1 MSIYDHAHGPA
12 EHRGRG
18 DSSRARTRGIAVL
31 TAAAVMLGGFTATG
45 TAHAETLP
53 VGTGS
58 YTTNAVGPAP
68 EGCAPLA
75 TDARAYVTDSA
86 PAGAVP
92 TNDWWSSL
100 LFKKYN
106 CVGSEPLHAHPLSYL
121 PQAAG
126 LGLSN
131 TTTPTMSGT
140 PGGIGEFHYVYAQD
154 VLVGV
159 AGLIAPVVEVA
170 DWTDWTVTP
179 SWSDGTRSMTATIGH
194 GLPFGWYD
202 ISGGDAVVTAGADLR
217 VWLNDAERI
226 GFSSGGADYVAF
238 APTGAAWTVTG
249 STLRN
254 TLDGKG
260 YLSVAVLPTTP
271 TDSDAARAAIADDYT
286 PYAYAKVTGTRADFV
301 YNEAESMVETTYT
314 AETEVLEGT
323 NSGTVL
329 SLYPH
334 QSVYLDGVRGDG
346 PSAGATLD
354 RTYVSPRG
362 AMTTLVGA
370 TSFTTSTP
378 FTGVLPELPAVATGG
393 GDANARLDALL
404 DQVAADPMSIDNDDT
419 YWTGK
424 ALGRAARIVEIADQ
438 LGRTAV
444 RDAALAQMK
453 ATLTDWLTA
462 SPGETGQLFAYNAN
476 WGTLVGFPASYGS
489 DKELNDHHFH
499 YGYFVVAAATL
510 ARFEP
515 EWAARSAYGGMIDEL
530 IADANNFDRTD
541 TRYPYLR
548 DFDIYAGHD
557 WASGHGAFGAGNNQE
572 SSSEGQNFANGL
584 IQWGTATGDT
594 ATRDAGIYLYATQTA
609 AIQQYWFDG
618 SGAMPDAFGHSTAG
632 MIWGDGGTYSTWF
645 SAQAEMVQG
654 INTLPITGG
663 HLYLGLR
670 PTDVVENYNEMVAV
684 NGGNPDVW
692 QDILWS
698 YLALGDGTAAL
709 AKLDSDREYREEEG
723 ESRAHTYH
731 WIANL
736 ATLGTLDS
744 SIHADDPIAAVFSKD
759 GARTYVASN
768 ITQAPISVT
777 FSDGTVLDVPVGRTV
792 TSGAQVWSGGGA
804 PSRAVEPTDPTGP
817 TDPTDPGTPPAAA
830 TATFF
835 LGATGSLLAEP
846 GAATTAT
853 LAPRTGMDA
862 VGDASAGL
870 VLTAEHLNGRFAGS
884 RTAFDIGVDTRG
896 VGVATRIRV
905 SYDLTGDGTY
915 DRIETYNYFPT
926 DPVPGYER
934 YTADRGIAEVG
945 GDLGALVDGSMKV
958 ELWSVLGN
966 AETTVDLATSVVKA
980 PFAGLTLGAP
990 GTDPA
995 PEPEPSPEPDPAP
1008 DPAPAPAPEP
1018 KVVVPGSPGEV
1029 MLAPV
1034 DGTTI
1039 NVVWD
1044 APLEIGSNPITD
1056 YRLEYRVP
1064 GAPEWTQVYDA
1075 VTATTGAQ
1083 IRMLVPGT
1091 EYHVRVQAASAAGLG
1106 EFARPVAASTFSPPA
1121 IPRGAVVTANRK
1133 SLLVSWTV
1141 PITDGG
1147 LAITDYLIETST
1159 DGVNWST
1166 FGEGV
1171 STETGTKVTGLSRTT
1186 QYIVRIAAVS
1196 DVGTGPWLTTTATTK

>member
-1 MSIYDHAHGPA
+1 MNIHDRVHVRA
-12 EHRGRG
+12 ERRGRG
-18 DSSRARTRGIAVL
+18 DTGRPRTRGIAVF
-31 TAAAVMLGGFTATG
+31 TAAAVILGGFTATG
-45 TAHAETLP
+45 AAYAETLP

-58 YTTNAVGPAP
+58 YTTDAVGPAP
-68 EGCAPLA
+68 EGCGPLA

-131 TTTPTMSGT
+131 TTTPTVNGT
-140 PGGIGEFHYVYAQD
+140 PGGIGEFHYAYAQD
-154 VLVGV
+154 VIVGV
-159 AGLIAPVVEVA
+159 AGLTAPVVEVA

-202 ISGGDAVVTAGADLR
+202 IAGGDAVITAGADLR

-238 APTGAAWTVTG
+238 APTGEAWTIAG
-249 STLRN
+249 STLTS
-254 TLDGKG
+254 TLGGKG
-260 YLSVAVLPTTP
+260 YLSVAALPTNPADT
-271 TDSDAARAAIADDYT
+271 DAARTAIADDYT

-334 QSVYLDGVRGDG
+334 QSVYLDGVTGDG

-370 TSFTTSTP
+370 TSFTTATP
-378 FTGVLPELPAVATGG
+378 FTGVLPELPAVATGE

-438 LGRTAV
+438 LDRTSV
-444 RDAALAQMK
+444 RDTALVQMK
-453 ATLTDWLTA
+453 ATLTDWFTA
-462 SPGETGQLFAYNAN
+462 SPGETEQLFAYNDN

-499 YGYFVVAAATL
+499 YGYFIVAAATL

-515 EWAARSAYGGMIDEL
+515 EWAAQSAYGGMVDEL
-530 IADANNFDRTD
+530 IADANGFDRDD

-609 AIQQYWFDG
+609 AIQQYWFDE

-645 SAQAEMVQG
+645 SAEAEMIQG

-692 QDILWS
+692 QDIAWS
-698 YLALGDGTAAL
+698 YLALGDAPAAL
-709 AKLDSDREYREEEG
+709 AKLDNDREYPEEEG

-736 ATLGTLDS
+736 ASLGTLDA
-744 SIHADDPIAAVFSKD
+744 SIHADDPMAAVFSKD
-759 GARTYVASN
+759 GATTYVASN

-777 FSDGTVLDVPVGRTV
+777 FSDGTVLDVPVGQTV

-804 PSRAVEPTDPTGP
+804 PSGTEEP
-817 TDPTDPGTPPAAA
+817 TDPTDPGTPPAA
-830 TATFF
+830 TTTTFY
-835 LGATGSLLAEP
+835 LGTNGSFRAEP
-846 GAATTAT
+846 GAAATTT

-870 VLTAEHLNGRFAGS
+870 VLTAENLNGTFAGS
-884 RTAFDIGVDTRG
+884 RTVFDIGVDTLG
-896 VGVATRIRV
+896 VGNATRIRV

-934 YTADRGIAEVG
+934 YTADRGIAEVV
-945 GDLGALVDGSMKV
+945 GDLGNLVDGSMKV
-958 ELWSVLGN
+958 ELWNVLGN
-966 AETTVDLATSVVKA
+966 AESTIDLATSVVKA
-980 PFAGLTLGAP
+980 PFAGLVLGDP
-990 GTDPA
+990 GTDPD
-995 PEPEPSPEPDPAP
+995 PEPQPE
-1008 DPAPAPAPEP
+1008 
-1018 KVVVPGSPGEV
+1018 VVVPGSPGEV
-1029 MLAPV
+1029 MLTPV

-1039 NVVWD
+1039 AVAWD
-1044 APLEIGSNPITD
+1044 APLETGSNPVTD
-1056 YRLEYRVP
+1056 YRLEYRVT
-1064 GAPEWTQVYDA
+1064 GTTEWTQVYDA
-1075 VTATTGAQ
+1075 VTATTGAR

-1091 EYHVRVQAASAAGLG
+1091 EYQVRVQAASAAGLG
-1106 EFARPVAASTFSPPA
+1106 EFSQPVAASTFSPPA
-1121 IPRGAVVTANRK
+1121 APRGAVVKVQGKA
-1133 SLLVSWTV
+1133 LLVSWTA
-1141 PITDGG
+1141 PTSDGG
-1147 LAITDYLIETST
+1147 FAITDYVIETSA
-1159 DGVNWST
+1159 DGENWST
-1166 FGEGV
+1166 FGDGI
-1171 STETGTKVTGLSRTT
+1171 STATSAKVTGLAGKTAYS
-1186 QYIVRIAAVS
+1186 VRIAAVS
-1196 DVGTGPWLTTTATTK
+1196 DVGTGAWLTTTARTK